1 MVIQK
6 NVLKIF
12 NTIFEINHFL
22 IIKYIDLCNNFAS
35 NLQASNRKLTQAF
48 EKENFA
54 DLLKKED
61 DNDDDKAQNKAAHKF
76 KNPFQIR
83 EAKGTQDYLQDA
95 SKGVIK
101 YMPHNNKGSQ
111 EPRLNKELDIAIRNN
126 QIKGNNELL
135 NNENLDT
142 KNEELELNADEPDN
156 LLKFELSNQNQTI
169 SKEIKKT
176 YTEISNSKRQ
186 SYFIRLSILIG
197 YFGLYLGLHCYALP
211 LVFTQISL
219 FIKTTSILNNK
230 QSFLLQLMVFL
241 REEILLNQ
249 SMVYNKY
256 DLVSNSIDDALESQ
270 KQVLLLSQ
278 NLTDNTLNNFLNSID
293 LDACPYIIQSSI
305 IGNTEAT
312 CESFYNEILTHGL
325 GNAITLLISAYRNSH
340 FRWKKI
346 GYSTICS
353 NRE

>member
-1 MVIQK
+1 M
-6 NVLKIF
+6 
-12 NTIFEINHFL
+12 
-22 IIKYIDLCNNFAS
+22 
-35 NLQASNRKLTQAF
+35 
-48 EKENFA
+48 
-54 DLLKKED
+54 
-61 DNDDDKAQNKAAHKF
+61 
-76 KNPFQIR
+76 
-83 EAKGTQDYLQDA
+83 
-95 SKGVIK
+95 
-101 YMPHNNKGSQ
+101 
-111 EPRLNKELDIAIRNN
+111 
-126 QIKGNNELL
+126 
-135 NNENLDT
+135 
-142 KNEELELNADEPDN
+142 
-156 LLKFELSNQNQTI
+156 
-169 SKEIKKT
+169 
-176 YTEISNSKRQ
+176 
-186 SYFIRLSILIG
+186 SILIG

-230 QSFLLQLMVFL
+230 QSFLLQLMVFQ

-346 GYSTICS
+346 GYSTIDVQIENEIS
-353 NRE
+353 TTDSIKLVDLFALYLRNAFNYIETFFKEVIISYFNSIMLIENLFFSLFIILLIILFFLVWVNLLNNLKLDILKAKGVLNLIPTNYLSKDKEFLKSINNSSIFN